1 MHWKSAPVIAIWI
14 NHADQRGTIHM
25 PSIKEI
31 PIKYVAERAK
41 AQLSAAEARPYRDLL
56 SDWFK
61 ENHCEAEGFL
71 LLKSIDDHFPP
82 ANAKPR
88 TSDEKMLVHLPDIV
102 LGRFRSHPEST
113 NMLVGIIHE
122 IHRRMTIPLE
132 ESKKAKRPEDMRKTS
147 WTWPHVMRVMRE
159 RGIINEKTTKAQ
171 FGAMIEMILGDK
183 VRPNSIRR
191 TKYGDYSIVTKF
203 KYDLSDFDEDVCHEI
218 LGLFMPLLS
227 TKI

>member
-1 MHWKSAPVIAIWI
+1 
-14 NHADQRGTIHM
+14 M
-25 PSIKEI
+25 PSFKEI

-41 AQLSAAEARPYRDLL
+41 AQPTAAEARPYRELL

-71 LLKSIDDHFPP
+71 LLKSIDDQFPP
-82 ANAKPR
+82 ANTKASK
-88 TSDEKMLVHLPDIV
+88 EEILIHLPDIV
-102 LGRFRSHPEST
+102 LGRFRSNAESA

-147 WTWPHVMRVMRE
+147 WTWPHVMKVMKD
-159 RGIINEKTTKAQ
+159 RGIINEKSSKAQ
-171 FGAMIEMILGDK
+171 FGAMIERILGDK

-191 TKYGDYSIVTKF
+191 TKYGDYSIVKKF